1 MRPILYKLFS
11 CFQYKL
17 SIPKTTYSF
26 DIYLWLRK
34 AGKLKLGQLLKWCEF
49 MTYYGWCEI
58 NRHIKLL
65 KLWPQL
71 KEMCELQ
78 WEVRCILNTHLQH
91 THTYFHKRIFLFLL
105 KPICILSSL
114 IRQAHTVCSS
124 FSKNYH
130 ALFSYILVGSYT

>member
-1 MRPILYKLFS
+1 MVEGVLYYIELTLQITYGKCSFSLFSIRIIYYIILYKLFS

-17 SIPKTTYSF
+17 SIPKTTYLF

-71 KEMCELQ
+71 KQMCELQ
-78 WEVRCILNTHLQH
+78 RKAGCILNTHSQPYNIH
-91 THTYFHKRIFLFLL
+91 THIF
-105 KPICILSSL
+105 INI
-114 IRQAHTVCSS
+114 
-124 FSKNYH
+124 FSCFY
-130 ALFSYILVGSYT
+130 